1 MTGRDEIPRGSVAI
15 IDSSVL
21 FAMGGPDNEKYQA
34 FQRFVTQRDI
44 TVYIP
49 SQVAEELGEA
59 PDSFRYQRD
68 RLRAAQES
76 GWLEPA
82 EVEYENPAVS
92 QAIDRTR
99 KRMLNLS
106 AEDVTEDN
114 IEKADTVLS
123 GLTYQYASNTGD
135 HVTVF
140 VSDVVAENAIRDVLS
155 AVDVDDQVL
164 VLEGRLFIQNLVDN
178 RLG

>member
-1 MTGRDEIPRGSVAI
+1 MTGWDEIPQGSSAV

-34 FQRFVTQRDI
+34 FQKFVTQHDL
-44 TVYIP
+44 TMYIP

-59 PDSFRYQRD
+59 PDAYTFHRD
-68 RLRAAQES
+68 RLRAAQEA
-76 GWLEPA
+76 GWLERG
-82 EVEYENPAVS
+82 ELDYENPDVS

-106 AEDVTEDN
+106 AEDVSEDD
-114 IEKADTVLS
+114 IEKADTVLA
-123 GLTYQYASNTGD
+123 GLAYQHASNTGT

-140 VSDVVAENAIRDVLS
+140 VSDSVAEQAIQDVLS
-155 AVDVDDQVL
+155 AMDIDTHTL
-164 VLEGRLFIQNLVDN
+164 VLEGRQFLQERVDEQ
-178 RLG
+178 L